1 MRRITGTVHECL
13 CKFMKV
19 PRRILLRMTNNSDEN
34 CREHQNSDFMFKN
47 FVPKIVLFV
56 DNMENW
62 GRVGQATDA
71 I

>member
-1 MRRITGTVHECL
+1 
-13 CKFMKV
+13 
-19 PRRILLRMTNNSDEN
+19 
-34 CREHQNSDFMFKN
+34 MFKN

-62 GRVGQATDA
+62 GRVGQARDA